1 MGKGW
6 FHIKSGEADRLKPP
20 TRRTFFDKQQLAPVE
35 SVGEAQLFTPFTIHE
50 PALGPSKSLAAT
62 PQEAAS
68 VRGAQDRPLARQ
80 VE

>member
-62 PQEAAS
+62 PTGGGI
-68 VRGAQDRPLARQ
+68 RARSTGPAFGSPG
-80 VE
+80 

>member
-20 TRRTFFDKQQLAPVE
+20 TRRTFFEKQQPAPVE

-50 PALGPSKSLAAT
+50 PALGPSKTLAAT
-62 PQEAAS
+62 PEEAAS
-68 VRGAQDRPLARQ
+68 VLGAAVICPEYDW
-80 VE
+80 